1 MFCVWRLFFQEM
13 EVCLGSADEIQIK
26 ADRAEDPSVSSE
38 QTIKKLQEET
48 AKLAGEKSRT

>member
-1 MFCVWRLFFQEM
+1 MRLGLNRTDD
-13 EVCLGSADEIQIK
+13 VQIK

>member
-1 MFCVWRLFFQEM
+1 MLQAWRLILWEM
-13 EVCLGSADEIQIK
+13 RLGLNWTDEIQIK